1 MRFGS
6 FSRALA
12 LAAVTASLL
21 ASCASP
27 DAAAKAEAA
36 RLAAEAAALA
46 ARQPPPIA
54 LSDSIAQ
61 SAATYLAFTR
71 DVQTIQGGF
80 ADAESIQ
87 TALRRGSAYDPAQL
101 SRGMIAYASIIALQ
115 SPEFLAGVRQY
126 GADPVVRQKVISDIM
141 ADNEYVTLLP
151 GSQAAATLIM
161 ANLKLDI
168 DALSASANSIE
179 NDAYTIQ
186 GRSDPRR
193 SWATAHVADRAARL
207 EAAKTVSGQ
216 TMLPSA
222 EESARLFAAAHTRS
236 GLTVVNGDLRTP
248 PYPPAVNR
256 ALSLAALA
264 ALGAAGDN
272 AKASTDALQE
282 EPANQFCL
290 SMSKLNLYQCLA
302 ASRPSYEDMFCVGRH
317 IVRDLATCTRNS
329 AMPAAIVRVS
339 DPVSVAPLRLT
350 IPTAPLASTPAPS
363 AAPASTPV
371 QPPLQQS
378 RPVVSATERLNTT
391 P

>member
-1 MRFGS
+1 MRTGS
-6 FSRALA
+6 LSRALA
-12 LAAVTASLL
+12 LVAVAASLL

-87 TALRRGSAYDPAQL
+87 AALRRGSAYDPAQL

-126 GADPVVRQKVISDIM
+126 GGDPLVRQKVISDIM

-161 ANLKLDI
+161 ANMKVEI

-179 NDAYTIQ
+179 NDAYAIQ
-186 GRSDPRR
+186 ARSDPRR
-193 SWATAHVADRAARL
+193 AWATAHVADRASRL
-207 EAAKTVSGQ
+207 ESAKTLSGQ

-222 EESARLFAAAHTRS
+222 EESARLFAAANNGSSLALVSGETR
-236 GLTVVNGDLRTP
+236 RP

-302 ASRPSYEDMFCVGRH
+302 ASRPSYEDIFCVGRH
-317 IVRDLATCTRNS
+317 VMRDLATCTRAS
-329 AMPAAIVRVS
+329 AMPAPIIQVS
-339 DPVSVAPLRLT
+339 DPVTVRTPQLS
-350 IPTAPLASTPAPS
+350 IPTAPLVQTPAPS
-363 AAPASTPV
+363 VATPAPV
-371 QPPLQQS
+371 QPQPQTP
-378 RPVVSATERLNTT
+378 RPTVSATERLNTT